1 MNFFTKIRVT
11 TWIIGLLVL
20 LNVLTLGTIWFQQF
34 RRPPAPLPPQ
44 DRRSENQQRFLER
57 ELGLTEQQSQ
67 QFQTLR
73 EQFFRQSNAIMQA
86 IHQLRK
92 AMMDELFSSSP
103 DTQKAHKLAEEIG
116 AKYVEQER
124 LLFNHFLELKAVCQ
138 PAQQEKFQALM
149 RDLLEMMTPPEL
161 PGPPRAARPGEPP
174 RGPGERG
181 AQTFGRP
188 TNLPPQEMPREVV
201 DACDGKRAGDA
212 CEFVTPRG
220 ETWTGSCRQT
230 IQNFLVC
237 APEGNPPPGDRRPE
251 SPPPRDHPP
260 EN

>member
-34 RRPPAPLPPQ
+34 RRPPAPPPLQ
-44 DRRSENQQRFLER
+44 DQRSENQQRFLER

-73 EQFFRQSNAIMQA
+73 KQFFLQSNAIMQA

-92 AMMDELFSSSP
+92 TMTDELFSSSP
-103 DTQKAHKLAEEIG
+103 DTQKAQKLAEEIG
-116 AKYVEQER
+116 AKQAEQER
-124 LLFNHFLELKAVCQ
+124 LSFNHFLELKAVCQ

-149 RDLLEMMTPPEL
+149 RDLLEMMKPPEL
-161 PGPPRAARPGEPP
+161 LGPPGEARPGEPP

-188 TNLPPQEMPREVV
+188 SDLPPREPPQEIV
-201 DACDGKRAGDA
+201 DACNGKRAGDA
-212 CEFVTPRG
+212 CEFVMLRG
-220 ETWTGSCRQT
+220 DTKTGTCQM
-230 IQNFLVC
+230 IQNRLAC
-237 APEGNPPPGDRRPE
+237 APEGSPSLQGRP
-251 SPPPRDHPP
+251 SDGPPP